1 MSKQIRNPKSE
12 IRNSDR
18 VASTAAT
25 HLVAV
30 PSLEKLKAAGCIVAQ
45 AARQT
50 AAVFLHEGHIFAIDN
65 RCPHMGFPL
74 DRGTC
79 RDGILTCHWHHAR
92 FDLASGGTF
101 DLWADDLPV
110 YPVEVQG
117 DQVLIDLARRTD
129 PDEQLAARLDTGLE
143 RNIPLVIA
151 KATLRQLDRSGDP
164 LEPFRRGL

>member
-1 MSKQIRNPKSE
+1 MTMLSRPSTGTNWQ
-12 IRNSDR
+12 R
-18 VASTAAT
+18 VATVHDLDARGCKTVHVAGRT
-25 HLVAV
+25 LVLWR
-30 PSLEKLKAAGCIVAQ
+30 SAGQVYA
-45 AARQT
+45 
-50 AAVFLHEGHIFAIDN
+50 LDN

-117 DQVLIDLARRTD
+117 DQVLIDVAQRTD
-129 PDEQLAARLDTGLE
+129 PDEHRLQRLETGLE

-151 KATLRQLDRSGDP
+151 KATIREL
-164 LEPFRRGL
+164 